1 MHVTSPPE
9 NSTPHM
15 VPEDKDSAYAL
26 LWPLV
31 APIKK
36 RAASDK
42 GKVRAA
48 YFRRKC

>member
-1 MHVTSPPE
+1 
-9 NSTPHM
+9 M

-36 RAASDK
+36 RAASEK